1 MQVHK
6 TYTMGDGTKPL
17 ASMAAT
23 WRNVRNP
30 KHLDDPGPRVK
41 AKLSEAEYESIAWER
56 ERMAK
61 DPKAEFRLAPS
72 PYVDGAWLVGTVTKQ
87 KSGDSTQLRHRQ
99 VGERGGRALWQ
110 EYATDE
116 RGNFAVAHVL
126 DVQIGGVSM
135 DVPTF
140 FDQLKE
146 GRLAGVDVTF
156 TFEEL
161 QLA

>member
-1 MQVHK
+1 
-6 TYTMGDGTKPL
+6 
-17 ASMAAT
+17 
-23 WRNVRNP
+23 
-30 KHLDDPGPRVK
+30 
-41 AKLSEAEYESIAWER
+41 
-56 ERMAK
+56 MAK
-61 DPKAEFRLAPS
+61 DSKAEFRLAPS
-72 PYVDGAWLVGTVTKQ
+72 PYVDGAWLVGTMTTQ
-87 KSGDSTQLRHRQ
+87 KNGSSKQLRHRQ

-140 FDQLKE
+140 FDQLLQ
-146 GRLAGVDVTF
+146 GRLSGVEVTF
-156 TFEEL
+156 AFEEL